1 MSNQPQEQAMLFMA
15 LASLGKRLEGIEKRL
30 EGKTPTLLTEE
41 AVEGFK
47 AYLKEN
53 SRPNTRR
60 SFDYLLR
67 EFEKE
72 FPGQNVPEIPPYR
85 LQEFL
90 GSRWGARKKAVVR
103 QTLSKLKWFYSW
115 CIKAVMVKGM
125 PPFHNPC
132 DLIEVKSD
140 GPPERPEFVPI
151 ERMKEFLA
159 TMKDERHYLIT
170 AILMTAGLR
179 VSELI
184 GDKRAGKPGLL
195 KKDVNGRVLALSNTK
210 SGRKGEVAV
219 IPSWVSER
227 LNLFLQNLGPEDKI
241 FSISYATLHGVIRT
255 HGKWVGLDLS
265 PHYMRK
271 WIATYW
277 SRLGEYSMTNFI
289 LRHATTKVNE
299 AALITSLGARYV
311 APLSPQEVMEKQ
323 DRLIDFCN
331 SNR

>member
-1 MSNQPQEQAMLFMA
+1 MSNQPQEQAMLIMA

-30 EGKTPTLLTEE
+30 DGKTPTLTTEE

-67 EFEKE
+67 EFEKA
-72 FPGQNVPEIPPYR
+72 FAGQNVPEIPPYR

-90 GSRWGARKKAVVR
+90 GSKWGARKKTVVK

-115 CIKAVMVKGM
+115 CVKAVMVKGM
-125 PPFHNPC
+125 SPFHNPC

-140 GPPERPEFVPI
+140 GPPERPEFVPV
-151 ERMKEFLA
+151 EKMREFLK

-184 GDKRAGKPGLL
+184 EDRRGDKPGLR
-195 KKDVNGRVLALSNTK
+195 KKDIKGRVLIINKPK
-210 SGRKGEVAV
+210 SGKPSEIAVLPAYVAK
-219 IPSWVSER
+219 E
-227 LNLFLQNLGPEDKI
+227 LQEYTANMTDEDLV
-241 FSISYATLHGVIRT
+241 FPISYATVHGVLRT
-255 HGKWVGLDLS
+255 HARWVGLTLHPHDL
-265 PHYMRK
+265 RK
-271 WIATYW
+271 WVATFW
-277 SRLGEYSMTNFI
+277 SRLHEYAMAAFV
-289 LRHATTKVNE
+289 LRHSNIKTADTTLV
-299 AALITSLGARYV
+299 TSLGARYI
-311 APLSPQEVMEKQ
+311 APLSAEEVMAKQ
-323 DRLIDFCN
+323 DKYMEGII
-331 SNR
+331 